1 MGIYKFLMTHKM
13 SVLSSLLVVAAALL
27 GADLGFAMA
36 VDPVEL
42 SPEGNPS
49 DNMNVYDANTNP
61 GGRPADETLQTD
73 EQGGKT
79 QLQGKAATATDSRD
93 AGLEAE
99 DYDKD
104 VDEFR
109 PFAFPIET
117 YIARRCRPVK
127 VNSPVHGHWRT
138 GSTDLEA
145 VWAGSN
151 VTITAGADT
160 AAMSGSTTKVYT
172 NSTQTL
178 ALPVASFE
186 NPECMTEF
194 STIVVKD
201 VAGFAKDEN
210 GEQVADGELVLF
222 VLNHK
227 DTDEY
232 IKFRVI
238 NPPVRVASGSGDSAI
253 AAQTVTIP
261 ANASFLVMATACSES
276 QMHVAS
282 ETYLPEKF
290 DVFLQKKIVTCV
302 ITDAMEEQI
311 KKVPHTKEKILA
323 NAEYNFK
330 RKCARSHW
338 NGTKK
343 RLDIFVP
350 ETGNREAV
358 YFENGILRQ
367 LNMLYTISGN
377 DMTDD
382 DLLAITTL
390 MFTDN
395 SMSDEATVFCG
406 KKAMQ
411 RLIRLV
417 NSADKY
423 KDVGQVEVNDYG
435 IKVRNY
441 RDNFGSLE
449 FIYDPTLNDIGY
461 EEAMVIVDLRHAT
474 RPYMVN
480 QKKTT
485 RDMSKT
491 GEAREAKEYNLCKY
505 DCVALNGFNSIL
517 VIPSSMALSTANLG
531 GIQASFSSVAA
542 LPTGAS
548 LTAAAKQ
555 LKYYLT
561 ADDNTAGFKKGDVVE
576 WDADLEGWVKFQ
588 GLVRA

>member
-1 MGIYKFLMTHKM
+1 M

-27 GADLGFAMA
+27 GADPGFAMA

-42 SPEGNPS
+42 SGEANPS
-49 DNMNVYDANTNP
+49 DNMGEYDASTNP

-79 QLQGKAATATDSRD
+79 QLQGKAATATDARD

-117 YIARRCRPVK
+117 YIARQCRPVK

-138 GSTDLEA
+138 GSTDLDA
-145 VWAGSN
+145 VFNGAGDTPGDVTLTAGSN
-151 VTITAGADT
+151 
-160 AAMSGSTTKVYT
+160 TTKTIGAATVTVFNYQT
-172 NSTQTL
+172 NIL
-178 ALPVASFE
+178 KLPVSTFD
-186 NPECMTEF
+186 NPECLTEF
-194 STIVVKD
+194 STVIVKGVG
-201 VAGFAKDEN
+201 GFKKDES
-210 GEQVADGELVLF
+210 GAEVADGELMLF
-222 VLNHK
+222 VLDHK
-227 DTDEY
+227 DSNDY
-232 IKFRVI
+232 IQFKVI
-238 NPPVRVASGSGDSAI
+238 NPPFNTTGSATTTTIAI
-253 AAQTVTIP
+253 G
-261 ANASFLVMATACSES
+261 SEFKSMATACAES

-282 ETYLPEKF
+282 ETYLPEKSE
-290 DVFLQKKIVTCV
+290 VYLQKKIVTCV
-302 ITDAMEEQI
+302 ITDALEEQI
-311 KKVPHTKEKILA
+311 KKVPHTKQKILA

-330 RKCARSHW
+330 RECARSHW
-338 NGTKK
+338 NGTKA
-343 RLDIFVP
+343 RLDVFVP

-358 YFENGILRQ
+358 YMENGIIRQ
-367 LNMLYTISGN
+367 LNMLYTISGT
-377 DMTDD
+377 DLTDD
-382 DLLAITTL
+382 DLLVMSTL
-390 MFTDN
+390 QFTEN
-395 SMSDEATVFCG
+395 SQSDEATVFCG
-406 KKAMQ
+406 KNAMK

-423 KDVGQVEVNDYG
+423 KDVGKVEVNDYG

-449 FIYDPTLNDIGY
+449 FVYDPTLNDIGY
-461 EEAMVIVDLRHAT
+461 DEAMIIVDLKHAT
-474 RPYMVN
+474 RPYIVN
-480 QKKTT
+480 KKTTT

-517 VIPSSMALSTANLG
+517 VVPSSMALSQANLG
-531 GIQASFSSVAA
+531 GIKASFSSVSA
-542 LPTGAS
+542 LPTGSA
-548 LTAAAKQ
+548 LTAAAKL

-561 ADDNTAGFKKGDVVE
+561 ADDSTAGFSKGEIVE
-576 WDADLEGWVKFQ
+576 WDTDLNGWVKFT